1 MNIFKLERILNHQQ
15 HLYYNVPY
23 GPDDITNPG
32 WAAHYGTQVY
42 SEISA
47 EKEAL
52 EKRYEELQSKLRTMW
67 DIPTQVE
74 LGEKFPFT
82 GFVEIDGTIHKCK
95 SCEHEDLVR
104 SLVYDN
110 PEYFKRYRN
119 VPATFYDRKPQGMLQ
134 EEYFLMKYL
143 GFVKI
148 SSFEKAP
155 TKKILFRYENLTWKQ
170 SDIIYPQ

>member
-15 HLYYNVPY
+15 HLYFNANW
-23 GPDDITNPG
+23 DDYDYEAGRNAGIAQITKN
-32 WAAHYGTQVY
+32 
-42 SEISA
+42 
-47 EKEAL
+47 L
-52 EKRYEELQSKLRTMW
+52 W
-67 DIPTQVE
+67 DIPIQTE

-82 GFVEIDGTIHKCK
+82 GFVEIDGTIHKCN

-104 SLVYDN
+104 SIVYDN

-119 VPATFYDRKPQGMLQ
+119 VPAVFYDHKPQGMLQ

-155 TKKILFRYENLTWKQ
+155 TKRILFRYENLTWKQ
-170 SDIIYPQ
+170 SDVIYPQ

>member
-1 MNIFKLERILNHQQ
+1 MNIFKLERILNHQDK
-15 HLYYNVPY
+15 LYFNVPY
-23 GPDDITNPG
+23 EDDD
-32 WAAHYGTQVY
+32 YY
-42 SEISA
+42 SDYCNARDRADKA
-47 EKEAL
+47 E
-52 EKRYEELQSKLRTMW
+52 EKLKNLW

-74 LGEKFPFT
+74 LGENFPFT

-104 SLVYDN
+104 SIVYDN

-119 VPATFYDRKPQGMLQ
+119 VPAVFYDRKPQGMLQ

-155 TKKILFRYENLTWKQ
+155 TKRILFRYENLTWKQ
-170 SDIIYPQ
+170 SDIIYPV

>member
-1 MNIFKLERILNHQQ
+1 MLKNILKIEKILNHKL
-15 HLYYNVPY
+15 HLHFNVPY
-23 GPDDITNPG
+23 GDDD
-32 WAAHYGTQVY
+32 YY
-42 SEISA
+42 SDYRDARDRADKA
-47 EKEAL
+47 E
-52 EKRYEELQSKLRTMW
+52 EKLKNLW
-67 DIPTQVE
+67 DIPIQVE

-104 SLVYDN
+104 SIVYDN

-119 VPATFYDRKPQGMLQ
+119 VPAVFYDHKPQGMLQ

-143 GFVKI
+143 GFVKV
-148 SSFEKAP
+148 SSFEKTP

-170 SDIIYPQ
+170 SDVIYPQ

>member
-15 HLYYNVPY
+15 HLHFNADWGDY
-23 GPDDITNPG
+23 
-32 WAAHYGTQVY
+32 
-42 SEISA
+42 
-47 EKEAL
+47 
-52 EKRYEELQSKLRTMW
+52 YEESYKCVTSKVNELERELSLSKEKFKNLW
-67 DIPTQVE
+67 DLPIQVE

-104 SLVYDN
+104 SIVYDN

-155 TKKILFRYENLTWKQ
+155 TKRILFRYENLTWKQ

>member
-15 HLYYNVPY
+15 HLHFNVPY
-23 GPDDITNPG
+23 GDDDC
-32 WAAHYGTQVY
+32 Y
-42 SEISA
+42 SDYKSA
-47 EKEAL
+47 QSRADKAEEKL
-52 EKRYEELQSKLRTMW
+52 KNLW
-67 DIPTQVE
+67 DIPIQTE
-74 LGEKFPFT
+74 LGERFPFT

-104 SLVYDN
+104 SIVYDN

-155 TKKILFRYENLTWKQ
+155 TKRILFRYEKLTWKQ

>member
-1 MNIFKLERILNHQQ
+1 MNILKLEKILSHQQ
-15 HLYYNVPY
+15 HLHFNVPY
-23 GPDDITNPG
+23 EDDDYYNEYQS
-32 WAAHYGTQVY
+32 ANRRA
-42 SEISA
+42 EEA
-47 EKEAL
+47 EK
-52 EKRYEELQSKLRTMW
+52 KLNSLW

-104 SLVYDN
+104 SIVYDN

-119 VPATFYDRKPQGMLQ
+119 VPAVFYDHKPQGMLQ

-155 TKKILFRYENLTWKQ
+155 TKRILFRYENLTWKQ
-170 SDIIYPQ
+170 SDVIYPQ

>member
-1 MNIFKLERILNHQQ
+1 MNNLFKLERILNHQQ
-15 HLYYNVPY
+15 HLHYNCDWDAV
-23 GPDDITNPG
+23 DR
-32 WAAHYGTQVY
+32 
-42 SEISA
+42 EIARDNSRKVC
-47 EKEAL
+47 EL
-52 EKRYEELQSKLRTMW
+52 ENKLKNLW

-82 GFVEIDGTIHKCK
+82 GFVEIDGTVHKCK

-104 SLVYDN
+104 SIVYDN